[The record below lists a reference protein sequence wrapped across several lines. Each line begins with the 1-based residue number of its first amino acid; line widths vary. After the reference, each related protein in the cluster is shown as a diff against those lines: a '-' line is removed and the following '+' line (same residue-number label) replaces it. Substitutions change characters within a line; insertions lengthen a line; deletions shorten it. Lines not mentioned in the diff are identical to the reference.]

1 MKPILEITNISKK
14 FRINHEQGS
23 YLSLRDRL
31 SELFKPHTT
40 TEDFW
45 ALKDIS
51 FQVEAGE
58 SVGIIGK
65 NGAGKS
71 TLLKILSKITPPT
84 SGKIICR
91 GRIAS
96 LLEVGTGFHSELS
109 GRENIFMNGSILGM
123 KRAEIEKNFDAIVDF
138 SGVEKFIDTPL
149 KHYSSGMQLRLAFA
163 VAAFL
168 QNEILI
174 IDEVLAVGDI
184 DFQKKCMGKMGE
196 ISQSGRTVLFV
207 SHNMGAISQ
216 LCNQALLISSGKLQM
231 KSSTE
236 KVINDYLLHTESNV
250 TIIEKE
256 TQGKVPEFRKVF
268 MCNKQNNPVS
278 EYKYNDEIY
287 VNVELDAA
295 DKNENYELAMRLIDR
310 NKNPV
315 FTIHEKLST
324 YFNSGQNIA
333 LKIKIPAEFLTPNSF
348 SWVMCINNPGLKIY
362 DLNEDVLNFNVI
374 ETGSDFARY
383 EGANYGSVFAKYEI
397 IR

>member
-1 MKPILEITNISKK
+1 MKPILDISNISKK

-123 KRAEIEKNFDAIVDF
+123 KRAEIQKNFDAIVDF

-207 SHNMGAISQ
+207 SHNMGAVSQ
-216 LCNQALLISSGKLQM
+216 LCNQALLISGGKLHL
-231 KSSTE
+231 KSNTE

-256 TQGKVPEFRKVF
+256 TKGNVPEFTKVF
-268 MCNKQNNPVS
+268 MCNKQDNPVS
-278 EYKYNDEIY
+278 EYKYNDEIF
-287 VNVELDAA
+287 VKVELNAA

-315 FTIHEKLST
+315 FTIHEKLNP
-324 YFNSGQNIA
+324 YYNSGKNVE
-333 LKIKIPAEFLTPNSF
+333 LKIKIPSEFLTPNSF
-348 SWVMCINNPGLKIY
+348 SWIMCINNPGLKIY
-362 DLNEDVLNFNVI
+362 DLSEDVLNFNVI
-374 ETGSDFARY
+374 ETGSEFARY